1 MARVW
6 QIAGGPSGRSY
17 SAVFLRHGVGLI
29 GPGDPGAWTPSR
41 PDEDYDES
49 SSVRRFATEPQLGDL
64 VLLRA
69 GNSVVSAVGL
79 IDSDYLY
86 LPQFDDVNGW
96 DLQHAR
102 RIRWCRLPQDHDFGQ
117 ALFGA
122 NPRRFGEVNRAEV
135 VDFARRFVNSPPTAW
150 QTAVLPPLPPE
161 EEVLHDIPERLRDVV
176 GLAHDFSQ
184 QPFGERVSEDEM
196 IVHLI
201 APLFRAL
208 GWLPE
213 QIAVKWRYVDV
224 ALFPQLPRKPE
235 NCWLIVEAKYPGV
248 GAEGALGQAKRYA
261 EQLNIRR
268 DILVSDGFRY
278 RLYAV
283 EQDYQPVAY
292 ANLIRLKRSSLDLF
306 NQLKRP

>member
-6 QIAGGPSGRSY
+6 QIAGGPAGRSY
-17 SAVFLRHGVGLI
+17 AAVFLRHGVGLI
-29 GPGDPGAWTPSR
+29 GPGDPGPWQQGRPKEDFGGSPSV
-41 PDEDYDES
+41 EQ
-49 SSVRRFATEPQLGDL
+49 FAAHAQVDDI

-69 GNSVVSAVGL
+69 GTSVVQAVGV
-79 IDSDYLY
+79 IAWPYEYLV
-86 LPQFDDVNGW
+86 QFDDVNGW

-102 RIRWCRLPQDHDFGQ
+102 RIRWYPLPQPHDFGH
-117 ALFGA
+117 AVFGA
-122 NPRRFGEVNRAEV
+122 NPRRFGQVNQADLV
-135 VDFARRFVNSPPTAW
+135 AFAQGFVNSPPTRW
-150 QTAVLPPLPPE
+150 QTEPLPPLPPGE
-161 EEVLHDIPERLRDVV
+161 PMLDEIPERLRSVV
-176 GLAHDFSQ
+176 GLALDFSK

-224 ALFPQLPRKPE
+224 SLFSQLPRKPE
-235 NCWLIVEAKYPGV
+235 NCRLIVEAKNPGV
-248 GAEGALGQAKRYA
+248 GAEGALGQARGYA
-261 EQLNIRR
+261 RDLNIQR

-278 RLYAV
+278 RLYSV

-292 ANLIRLKRSSLDLF
+292 ANLIRLKRSALDLF
-306 NQLKRP
+306 RRLERP

>member
-1 MARVW
+1 MARIW

-17 SAVFLRHGVGLI
+17 STVFLRHGVGLI
-29 GPGDPGAWTPSR
+29 GPGDPGAWKEDR
-41 PDEDYDES
+41 PDEDFGGS
-49 SSVRRFATEPQLGDL
+49 SSVRRFATRAHPGDL

-69 GNSVVSAVGL
+69 GSSVVKAVGL
-79 IDSDYLY
+79 IAGNYEYLS
-86 LPQFDDVNGW
+86 QFDDVNGW

-102 RIRWCRLPQDHDFGQ
+102 RIRWCPLPQDHDFGQ
-117 ALFGA
+117 AVFGA
-122 NPRRFGEVNRAEV
+122 NPRRFGKVDRTDV
-135 VDFARRFVNSPPTAW
+135 VDFAQRFVNSPPTDW
-150 QTAVLPPLPPE
+150 QTAVLPQLPLE
-161 EEVLHDIPERLRDVV
+161 DEMLDNIPERLRDVV

-224 ALFPQLPRKPE
+224 ALFPRLPRTPE
-235 NCWLIVEAKYPGV
+235 NCTLIVEAKYPGV
-248 GAEGALGQAKRYA
+248 GAEGALGQARRYA
-261 EQLNIRR
+261 GTLDVRR
-268 DILVSDGFRY
+268 DILVTDGFRY

-283 EQDYQPVAY
+283 EQDYEPVAY
-292 ANLIRLKRSSLDLF
+292 ANLIRLKRSALDLF
-306 NQLKRP
+306 NRLRRP

>member
-6 QIAGGPSGRSY
+6 QIAGGPWGRSY
-17 SAVFLRHGVGLI
+17 AAKFLEHGVGLI
-29 GPGDPGAWTPSR
+29 GPGDPGAWTPGR
-41 PDEDYDES
+41 PDEDYDDS
-49 SSVRRFATEPQLGDL
+49 SSVRRFATEPQRGDI

-69 GNSVVSAVGL
+69 GNSVVKAVGL
-79 IDSDYLY
+79 IASDYEY

-117 ALFGA
+117 AVFGA

-135 VDFARRFVNSPPTAW
+135 VDFARRFVNSPPTVW
-150 QTAVLPPLPPE
+150 QTAALPELPLE
-161 EEVLHDIPERLRDVV
+161 EESLDDIPERLRDVV
-176 GLAHDFSQ
+176 GLAHDLSQ

-235 NCWLIVEAKYPGV
+235 NCGLIVEAKYPGV

-292 ANLIRLKRSSLDLF
+292 ANLIRLKRSALDLF
-306 NQLKRP
+306 NRLKRP

>member
-1 MARVW
+1 MAQVW
-6 QIAGGPSGRSY
+6 QIAGGPWGRSY
-17 SAVFLRHGVGLI
+17 STVFLRHGVGLI
-29 GPGDPGAWTPSR
+29 GPGDPGVWNPGR
-41 PDEDYDES
+41 PDEDFDNS
-49 SSVRRFATEPQLGDL
+49 SSVRRFATEPQQGDII
-64 VLLRA
+64 LLRA
-69 GNSVVSAVGL
+69 GNSVVKAIGL
-79 IDSDYLY
+79 IASGYEY

-96 DLQHAR
+96 DLQHGR
-102 RIRWCRLPQDHDFGQ
+102 RIRWCPLPQDHDFRQ
-117 ALFGA
+117 AVFGA
-122 NPRRFGEVNRAEV
+122 NPRRFGKVDRAEV
-135 VDFARRFVNSPPTAW
+135 VDFAQRFVYSPPTDW
-150 QTAVLPPLPPE
+150 QTAKLPSLPPE
-161 EEVLHDIPERLRDVV
+161 EETLDDIPERLRDVV

-201 APLFRAL
+201 APLLRAL

-235 NCWLIVEAKYPGV
+235 NCALIVEAKYPGV

-261 EQLNIRR
+261 QELNIQR

-283 EQDYQPVAY
+283 DQDYQPVAY

-306 NQLKRP
+306 RRLKRP